1 MTAAIRN
8 KLLPHALSHPK
19 HPDPPRFP
27 PVNCN
32 KLLFINGKIK
42 KYDKD
47 LIDILVGRY
56 NYNNKIGKEVLKDIK
71 EYLQMKKDTIIPSFC
86 LNKDGKGMAT
96 KYLYEQMSIPNTRV
110 LVCYNETSGNPF
122 SIMVYNYDNENNC
135 VYVRAFCSDQSVGN
149 NNKGSGTLLL
159 HDLINAVSDTK
170 IDSIFLNSVAVAED
184 YYLKQGFQ
192 YTGEKDK
199 EGLPEMTLNVELL
212 FPDSPSG
219 SSSSNISD
227 ISMADMIIARSSSS
241 ERKKSSPKD
250 KSVFIKVWDKEWSK
264 RSSNKSGGKKYK
276 SIKNKSIKNKSI
288 KYKIKRKYLNKTTR
302 KQTKKRK
309 Y

>member
-1 MTAAIRN
+1 MAEAIR
-8 KLLPHALSHPK
+8 KKTPLPHVLSHPRN
-19 HPDPPRFP
+19 PEPSRFP
-27 PVNCN
+27 KVNCN
-32 KLLFINGKIK
+32 KFLFINGKIK

-47 LIDILVGRY
+47 LIDILVKRY
-56 NYNNKIGKEVLKDIK
+56 NYNNKIGKEVLEDIK
-71 EYLQMKKDTIIPSFC
+71 DYLQVKADTKIPSFC

-96 KYLYEQMSIPNTRV
+96 KYLYEQMSIPDTRV
-110 LVCYNETSGNPF
+110 LVCYNESSGNPF

-135 VYVRAFCSDQSVGN
+135 VYVRAFCSDQSVGD

-170 IDSIFLNSVAVAED
+170 IDSIFLNSVSVAKD

-199 EGLPEMTLNVELL
+199 EGLPEMTLSVDLL
-212 FPDSPSG
+212 FPASPTSPKK
-219 SSSSNISD
+219 SD
-227 ISMADMIIARSSSS
+227 TSIADMIIARSSSS

-250 KSVFIKVWDKEWSK
+250 KSVFIKVWDKEWHK
-264 RSSNKSGGKKYK
+264 RSSSKEGGKKYK
-276 SIKNKSIKNKSI
+276 SIRRKNKGTN
-288 KYKIKRKYLNKTTR
+288 KRKYLNKTKRKNIR